1 MMSFFPPS
9 FSQPTCFYI
18 FLFILVVQEYIF
30 LDVGNVKFKLFYYY
44 YYYYYYWREE
54 GGGDDNVINNNKK
67 KEYKYYYIR

>member
-44 YYYYYYWREE
+44 YYYYYWREE
-54 GGGDDNVINNNKK
+54 GGGDDNVINNKKK